1 MEELLATKFGPGVPG
16 RDIWATTAIEF
27 FTSNTLEI
35 VLKDLRR
42 ADEVDEVLV
51 LGGSCA
57 RGSVE
62 K

>member
-16 RDIWATTAIEF
+16 RDIWATIAIEF
-27 FTSNTLEI
+27 FTSNTLAI

-42 ADEVDEVLV
+42 VDEVLV

-57 RGSVE
+57 RGE
-62 K
+62 C